1 MLSQFLK
8 YFIFFAF
15 FGMLSGCSTM
25 PLELST
31 NNPQVITNYQNWV
44 PETQVG
50 SEVRLGGVIADVK
63 NQQSKTRIEIVN
75 LPLSSSGKPDIN
87 RDPKGRYIAYLHG
100 FVDPVTL
107 AKGRLISVIG
117 KSKVPEMTM
126 VGEYQGQ
133 FPAMDVVGY
142 HLWRVEEQVI
152 NRHIGSY
159 LHPCHSVF
167 CHDDDFNQEQI
178 IQVVK

>member
-1 MLSQFLK
+1 MRSQLLK
-8 YFIFFAF
+8 YLIFFVVF
-15 FGMLSGCSTM
+15 VGVSGCVTM
-25 PLELST
+25 PPELST
-31 NNPQVITNYQNWV
+31 NNPQVITNYQNWK
-44 PETQVG
+44 PETHVG
-50 SEVRLGGVIADVK
+50 SDVRLGGVIADVK

-87 RDPKGRYIAYLHG
+87 RTPQGRYIAYLKG

-107 AKGRLISVIG
+107 VKGRLISVIG
-117 KSKVPEMTM
+117 KSKAFEMTM

-133 FPAMDVVGY
+133 FPAMDVEGY

-159 LHPCHSVF
+159 LRPCHSVF
-167 CHDDDFNQEQI
+167 CHDDDFDQERI

>member
-1 MLSQFLK
+1 MRSPLLKFL
-8 YFIFFAF
+8 ILFFVIGSL
-15 FGMLSGCSTM
+15 FGCATM
-25 PLELST
+25 PAELST
-31 NNPQVITNYQNWV
+31 NNPQVIINYQNWV

-75 LPLSSSGKPDIN
+75 LPLTSSGKPDIS
-87 RDPKGRYIAYLHG
+87 RDPKGRYIVYLQG

-107 AKGRLISVIG
+107 SKGRLISVIG
-117 KSKVPEMTM
+117 KSKAPEMSM

-133 FPAMDVVGY
+133 FPVMEASGF

-159 LHPCHSVF
+159 LRPCHSVF
-167 CHDDDFNQEQI
+167 CHDDGFDQERI